1 MFDCI
6 LGILYF
12 DHSKTLINMF
22 FFTPQNVG
30 GAFFWLASDD
40 TNGLW
45 SDSVSSEVSKTS
57 GCSNES
63 PPSNRR
69 ILANNHLGGLV
80 EYTPNTNF
88 HGQDACVYEVCD
100 ANDFNV
106 RCDIAMITI
115 TVLSIN
121 GVVAI
126 DDYESTDKN
135 TPVEIYPLTN
145 DKGAVGHPLETMN
158 VTSTDKSIGECV
170 LVNNVTTLYIPKPD
184 WVGVDECEYMMCDD
198 RDKCDDAKIYI
209 TVLGEPSGPCDDGEL
224 QPTEMPTRKPVEE
237 ILTKSPTTSPIGNGV
252 LSLPPSSEPTNSPTV
267 SLNVS

>member
-1 MFDCI
+1 
-6 LGILYF
+6 
-12 DHSKTLINMF
+12 MF

-45 SDSVSSEVSKTS
+45 SDSVSSEISKTN

-63 PPSNRR
+63 SLSNRR
-69 ILANNHLGGLV
+69 ILANIPSGGLV
-80 EYTPNTNF
+80 EYIPDANF

-100 ANDFNV
+100 ANDFTV

-135 TPVEIYPLTN
+135 TPVEVYPLAN

-209 TVLGEPSGPCDDGEL
+209 TVLGKPSGPCDDEL

-252 LSLPPSSEPTNSPTV
+252 LSLSPSSEPTNSPSV
-267 SLNVS
+267 SKCIVPLYCFI